1 MNQAVKFGLM
11 VAAVSLVLAAPAFA
25 TPVMV
30 PEPGMFGMLAAG
42 IGAVAGLRVYFKR

>member
-1 MNQAVKFGLM
+1 MNQVVKFGLM
-11 VAAVSLVLAAPAFA
+11 VAAVSLVLGVPVFA
-25 TPVMV
+25 TPAPV